1 MGAASRVSLADQQIA
16 SPVLRGTHHTPQRK
30 RCSQGC
36 AKLCRETTFY
46 LFSIACHS
54 KNQPGTWAGPVL
66 ETHGGNS
73 LFSPSTNVQIFTP
86 VQTQTNVDPV
96 TITKDVS
103 KSVNVLGSLDS
114 FIH

>member
-1 MGAASRVSLADQQIA
+1 MNVKDIEMSKDLSNEERAV
-16 SPVLRGTHHTPQRK
+16 RGG
-30 RCSQGC
+30 SSNFG
-36 AKLCRETTFY
+36 Y
-46 LFSIACHS
+46 I
-54 KNQPGTWAGPVL
+54 GGPVL

-86 VQTQTNVDPV
+86 VQTQTNVDPL

-114 FIH
+114 FIHQ

>member
-1 MGAASRVSLADQQIA
+1 MNVKDLDMSKDLSTEERAAV
-16 SPVLRGTHHTPQRK
+16 
-30 RCSQGC
+30 QGGS
-36 AKLCRETTFY
+36 ANFGY
-46 LFSIACHS
+46 I
-54 KNQPGTWAGPVL
+54 GGPVL
-66 ETHGGNS
+66 ETAGGNS

-114 FIH
+114 FIKQ